1 MKCFYW
7 EGHDDSGHQQG
18 VIEAISRDDAQ
29 LRLYG
34 KGVTPIL
41 IRPSAKPD
49 RVRRSSSRKKK
60 LSLPYS
66 LKLTRNLS
74 SLLSA
79 GIPLSQAIE
88 ISLKGQQPK
97 QMTDLLK
104 HLQASVD
111 SGETLHRA
119 FSSSPVQLPA
129 LTTAIVEAGEAAGK
143 LPHSLD
149 QLSVHLS
156 NELALNTTVR
166 QALRYPLITLIAMLA
181 VLVLMLNWV
190 MPQFASSFTQLG
202 AELPHLTRLILS
214 ASAFSQRFILP
225 IAIGTLLFL
234 VLFMMWASG
243 SVHWQKISSVIK
255 LRLPVTGTIHQ
266 EGIMMRI
273 SSTMALMLKSGISLP
288 QALRLTAPTCLN
300 VCFEEHLLNL
310 ADTVESGTSLVEA
323 IRLNGSF
330 PVMIAQLI
338 HIGEE
343 SGQLEAMLDRAH
355 ELYRQRY
362 QSNIEAL
369 TGLLEPILMTLLCA
383 IAGIMM
389 LAVYLPIFQLGSVI

>member
-29 LRLYG
+29 LSLYR
-34 KGVTPIL
+34 KGVTPVQIK
-41 IRPSAKPD
+41 PCAKKAQAR
-49 RVRRSSSRKKK
+49 RVSSRNRK
-60 LSLPYS
+60 LPLPYA

-74 SLLSA
+74 SLISA

-97 QMTDLLK
+97 QVTNLLK

-111 SGETLHRA
+111 QGETLHRA
-119 FSSSPVQLPA
+119 FNSAPVQLPA
-129 LTTAIVEAGEAAGK
+129 MTTAIVAAGEAAGK

-149 QLSVHLS
+149 QLSLHLS

-166 QALRYPLITLIAMLA
+166 QALRYPVITLIAMFA

-202 AELPHLTRLILS
+202 AELPHLTQLMLS
-214 ASAFSQRFILP
+214 ASTFSQRYILS
-225 IAIGTLLFL
+225 IGSGTLLFL
-234 VLFMMWASG
+234 ALFMTWTRY
-243 SVHWQKISSVIK
+243 SVHWPKISSVIM

-343 SGQLEAMLDRAH
+343 SGQLEAMLDRAN

-362 QSNIEAL
+362 RSNIEAL